1 MKEKI
6 KLMLEIYNKK
16 HEEAN
21 QWFQHA
27 DALRHEG
34 SVMVLETLLIYIK
47 EEEEKELIEEAKEEE
62 VKSEGHYPFS

>member
-21 QWFQHA
+21 QWNQHA

-47 EEEEKELIEEAKEEE
+47 EEEAEVILEEARKEE